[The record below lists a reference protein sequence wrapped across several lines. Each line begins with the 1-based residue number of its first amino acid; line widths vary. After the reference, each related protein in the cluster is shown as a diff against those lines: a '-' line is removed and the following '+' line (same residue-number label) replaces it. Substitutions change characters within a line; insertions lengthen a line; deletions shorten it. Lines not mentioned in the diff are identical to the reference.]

1 MPHFEKWRINFEPIK
16 SSVDA
21 LATQRQMPAI
31 NWDKYL
37 AHPKV
42 SPRFQFGDQQ
52 DEGLI
57 PWLKA
62 ISKEA
67 FSQQEDDIPAMLI
80 AYKDHI
86 GFSQKLSTHLQN
98 HPEFLSHLILESKE
112 NFIEI
117 CSTRLIF
124 YLTDKQIAE
133 AIIKYLPDL
142 LQEHQNPFVL
152 VEQLVDRLD
161 GILSFGQ
168 PIPTGRSIHTLLNN
182 SEAKAILDSSEFF
195 QIYQSEAYKNRQKH
209 PVCTE
214 EDYLKP
220 KI

>member
-1 MPHFEKWRINFEPIK
+1 MQYTFN
-16 SSVDA
+16 
-21 LATQRQMPAI
+21 
-31 NWDKYL
+31 
-37 AHPKV
+37 
-42 SPRFQFGDQQ
+42 
-52 DEGLI
+52 
-57 PWLKA
+57 
-62 ISKEA
+62 
-67 FSQQEDDIPAMLI
+67 
-80 AYKDHI
+80 
-86 GFSQKLSTHLQN
+86 
-98 HPEFLSHLILESKE
+98 
-112 NFIEI
+112 
-117 CSTRLIF
+117 F